1 MDETP
6 DEPGRPDQDHR
17 GQQNDPTAKDPL
29 GGQPPPPDE
38 YDDDEDEDEYQ
49 APSRRR
55 ILGGRRLAAAGFAVV
70 VLLGGGA
77 ALALSGG
84 GGNGDDTTSSSDD
97 DNGSSPE
104 DAAFEFAQCMRDNG
118 IEEFADPQ
126 VDAEGGISMGGSA
139 VVDQLDTDEYKAAE
153 DACQHILDDA
163 ASAPPEGEEP
173 LTPEERAALQDEWH
187 AVAQC
192 VRDQG
197 YDFPTPEVDEYGRLS
212 GIQAAAEGI
221 EPAIEECVNQSDLSE
236 LPGGEGESSGEEG
249 GS

>member
-1 MDETP
+1 MNETP
-6 DEPGRPDQDHR
+6 NEPLGPDEDRR
-17 GQQNDPTAKDPL
+17 RQQNDPAANLP
-29 GGQPPPPDE
+29 GGQSPPPRDE
-38 YDDDEDEDEYQ
+38 DDEDEDLGEEQ

-55 ILGGRRLAAAGFAVV
+55 ISSGRRLAAAGFAVV

-84 GGNGDDTTSSSDD
+84 GGDGDDTTSSSDD

-126 VDAEGGISMGGSA
+126 VDEEGGISMGGSA

-163 ASAPPEGEEP
+163 APAPPEGEEP

-187 AVAQC
+187 AISQC

-212 GIQAAAEGI
+212 GVRAVDEVEQALED
-221 EPAIEECVNQSDLSE
+221 CVNQSSLNE
-236 LPGGEGESSGEEG
+236 LPGGEGESSGEEE